1 MQGPWEGISPGCG
14 PPETE
19 MENMP
24 TVYDGA
30 ADGGGGGLL
39 QMKKHAPLKK
49 KRGPSAGTKKLNHWS
64 CRAPQ
69 EAGTSGNQSCRK
81 MKR

>member
-19 MENMP
+19 MENML

-30 ADGGGGGLL
+30 ADGGGF
-39 QMKKHAPLKK
+39 AANEEAC
-49 KRGPSAGTKKLNHWS
+49 PS
-64 CRAPQ
+64 Q
-69 EAGTSGNQSCRK
+69 EEERSISRDKEA
-81 MKR
+81 

>member
-30 ADGGGGGLL
+30 ADGGG
-39 QMKKHAPLKK
+39 
-49 KRGPSAGTKKLNHWS
+49 RGFAANEEACPS
-64 CRAPQ
+64 Q
-69 EAGTSGNQSCRK
+69 EEERSISRDKEA
-81 MKR
+81 